1 MSESSSTTSHRKVL
15 TLNVPVPDGLTT
27 EGTFTVSVTLSSE
40 TSHSSAKTS
49 ALWTYLDGWVNL
61 NGSVKQMEVD
71 SVQWSISDE
80 ALQTPKPN
88 TRLSHCGCWCHS

>member
-1 MSESSSTTSHRKVL
+1 MSESSSTTSPRKVL

-27 EGTFTVSVTLSSE
+27 EGTFTVSVTLSSG
-40 TSHSSAKTS
+40 TSPSSAKTS

-61 NGSVKQMEVD
+61 NGSVKQTEVD

-80 ALQTPKPN
+80 ASQTQKPN
-88 TRLSHCGCWCHS
+88 TPRSHSGCWCHS